1 MLMMVAPLRGIV
13 AAPCDMAE
21 MNASPDVVMQGHDM
35 SATLSTNSLSA
46 DLMESEMKGH
56 GCCDDIS
63 INCSGDCDLGINI
76 SLIAQGVSYSPVYKN
91 SVAVDSFT
99 YKTLFRELTPP
110 SRPPANFH
118 S

>member
-1 MLMMVAPLRGIV
+1 MLMMAAPLRGIV

-35 SATLSTNSLSA
+35 SAMLSA
-46 DLMESEMKGH
+46 DSMESEMKGH

-76 SLIAQGVSYSPVYKN
+76 SLIAQGASYSPVYKN
-91 SVAVDSFT
+91 SVAVNSFT